1 MKQRVRTFV
10 AVEMSEAVRS
20 AAAKVIRQLGKCDAT
35 VRWVEPEKM
44 HLTLK
49 FLGDVNSLEIPE
61 VCRAVEDSVGEVS
74 GFTFD
79 LAGVGA
85 FPKVERPRTIWL
97 GVTTGAEELAGLQ
110 KEIEKGLKKL
120 GYPPENRRF
129 SPHLTLGR
137 VKHGGPELEELS
149 GVIKSLADYPVGT
162 TAVDEVTV
170 FSSELT
176 REGPVY
182 QALSHAGLA

>member
-10 AVEMSEAVRS
+10 AVEMSEAVRA
-20 AAAKVIRQLGKCDAT
+20 AAAKIIRRLAKCDAA

-49 FLGDVNSLEIPE
+49 FLGEVGTLEIPD
-61 VCRAVEDSVGEVS
+61 VCRAVEEAVVEVP

-79 LAGVGA
+79 VAGVGA
-85 FPKVERPRTIWL
+85 FPKIERPRTIWL
-97 GVTTGAEELAGLQ
+97 GVTTGVEQLAELHGQ
-110 KEIEKGLKKL
+110 IEKGLEKL

-137 VKHGGPELEELS
+137 VKHAGPELEELS
-149 GVIKSLADYPVGT
+149 ELIKSLADKPSGT
-162 TAVDEVTV
+162 AAVDEVTV

-176 REGPVY
+176 REGPIY
-182 QALSHAGLA
+182 QPLSHAGLA

>member
-1 MKQRVRTFV
+1 MKQQVRTFV
-10 AVEMSEAVRS
+10 AVETSEAVR
-20 AAAKVIRQLGKCDAT
+20 AAAGKVIRQLARCGADVK
-35 VRWVEPEKM
+35 WVPPENM

-49 FLGDVNSLEIPE
+49 FLGEVPAVEIPD
-61 VCRAVEDSVGEVS
+61 VCRAVSEAVAEVD

-85 FPKVERPRTIWL
+85 FPKIERPRTIWL
-97 GVTTGAEELAGLQ
+97 GVTAGVEKLAALQ
-110 KEIEKGLKKL
+110 ERIESGLKKL

-137 VKHGGPELEELS
+137 VKHVGPEPARLTETLR
-149 GVIKSLADYPVGT
+149 SLAERPAGT
-162 TAVDEVTV
+162 TEVDEVAV

-182 QALSHAGLA
+182 QALAHAGLA